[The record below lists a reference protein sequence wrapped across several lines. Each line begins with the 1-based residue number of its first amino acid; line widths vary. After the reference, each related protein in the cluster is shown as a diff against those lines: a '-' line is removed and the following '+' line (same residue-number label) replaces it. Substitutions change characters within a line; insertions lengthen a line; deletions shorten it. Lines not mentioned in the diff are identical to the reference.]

1 VEGTTKSRCGEEPT
15 AQQRGDHRRH
25 SDPPEPSLVWAWGQG
40 LDGFRPESGQHR
52 LASPP
57 LGKETR
63 RRSRFSHGHGGVR
76 GRPDN
81 TVRSTLI
88 SRFTLTSPSAPLSWF
103 SLSSV
108 VSGHHQVDHGVARGR
123 YPRSDSRRTG
133 RRRCE
138 ASYFPESKSVSD
150 GGRGG
155 GCPSA
160 ECASV
165 VGQESSAAVTGRGAL
180 PISSDGG
187 SSVQPNPA
195 QVLPA

>member
-1 VEGTTKSRCGEEPT
+1 MSSGN
-15 AQQRGDHRRH
+15 
-25 SDPPEPSLVWAWGQG
+25 LW
-40 LDGFRPESGQHR
+40 LGFRLTRPGQSSR
-52 LASPP
+52 NPRKCFRPDVAASLLP
-57 LGKETR
+57 GG
-63 RRSRFSHGHGGVR
+63 FSHGHGGVR
-76 GRPDN
+76 GRPNN

-88 SRFTLTSPSAPLSWF
+88 SRFILTSPSAPLSWF
-103 SLSSV
+103 SLSSM
-108 VSGHHQVDHGVARGR
+108 VSGHHQMDHEVARGR

-165 VGQESSAAVTGRGAL
+165 VRQESSAAVTGRDAR

-187 SSVQPNPA
+187 SSVPVE
-195 QVLPA
+195 QVTKSPRRGRRPTEATPPCARRCRPSSTSR